1 MSVTPQDVRHV
12 AALARLGLEPERI
25 PALVAELNG
34 ILAHMDVLAKVD
46 TRNVIPA
53 VGVGAGGTPLREDA
67 GPPLPLARPRDAFAP
82 ATRDGFF
89 LVPRLATHAA
99 HGASADAGDDAD
111 EEAGA

>member
-1 MSVTPQDVRHV
+1 MSVSQQDVRHV

-46 TRNVIPA
+46 TRNVPPA
-53 VGVGAGGTPLREDA
+53 IGVGAGGAPLREDA
-67 GPPLPLARPRDAFAP
+67 GPPLPLARPSEAFAP

-99 HGASADAGDDAD
+99 HGASADAAPED
-111 EEAGA
+111 ES